1 MFFEPSTSTIHP
13 TIQHYAAAH
22 PEAAGLDTEA
32 GRLAAGLHRLHEQP
46 PAHDPLTHTLAL
58 DGVELVGGVYQARY
72 VLTQLPP
79 DQVRASLL
87 QAATAKRWDVMTG
100 SITLPGGIKV
110 GTTID
115 DQNRVTSVIA
125 NAQLAGVE
133 SMDFKAESGWVTL
146 SLDQVRGIAAAVAL
160 HVHACYAAERAHH
173 DAIAAASDAE
183 LYGYDINAGWP
194 A

>member
-46 PAHDPLTHTLAL
+46 PAYDPLTHTLEF
-58 DGVELVGGVYQARY
+58 DGVELVEGIYHARY
-72 VLTQLPP
+72 TLAPLPVE
-79 DQVRASLL
+79 QVRADLMD
-87 QAATAKRWDVMTG
+87 AATSKRWDVMTG
-100 SITLPGGIKV
+100 GVTLPGGIKV

-133 SMDFKAESGWVTL
+133 SMDFKAQSGWVTL

-173 DAIAAASDAE
+173 EAIAAASDAE